1 MASSKVLLPHL
12 LVFLAIC
19 IAPHLSAQDNN
30 TKYSSTDDTSSLDS
44 ILSTL
49 YAVISGEK
57 GEQRDW
63 DQFLNLFNEN
73 ALLIPSGKNKEGE
86 MVIRHMTPKEYV
98 EQSGPY
104 LVKNGFFENEVS
116 RKEEHFSSLTHV
128 WSTYES
134 RHSKSDEKPFA
145 RGINSIQLMNDGNR
159 WWIVNIYWTAETDN
173 NPIPAKYLN

>member
-1 MASSKVLLPHL
+1 
-12 LVFLAIC
+12 
-19 IAPHLSAQDNN
+19 
-30 TKYSSTDDTSSLDS
+30 
-44 ILSTL
+44 
-49 YAVISGEK
+49 
-57 GEQRDW
+57 
-63 DQFLNLFNEN
+63 
-73 ALLIPSGKNKEGE
+73 

-104 LVKNGFFENEVS
+104 LVKNGFFEIKIN
-116 RKEEHFSSLTHV
+116 RKEEHFGSLTHV

-159 WWIVNIYWTAETDN
+159 WWIVNIYWTAETEN